1 MTFDEM
7 ETTLEAHNSLRRAIH
22 SFKALYL
29 RETMKYE
36 IDQER
41 IEDLE
46 EVSKCFYRI
55 SELFNLHYAAKQ
67 TNPQE
72 PTQ

>member
-7 ETTLEAHNSLRRAIH
+7 ETTLEAHNSLRHVIH

-29 RETMKYE
+29 REIMKH
-36 IDQER
+36 DGDKER

-46 EVSKCFYRI
+46 EVSKCLYRV
-55 SELFNLHYAAKQ
+55 SELFNLHYASEGYQ
-67 TNPQE
+67 
-72 PTQ
+72 